1 MDNNKTP
8 HILVVDDEKEI
19 CDLIEIYLTQEGF
32 QIEKRYNA
40 YTIIR
45 DIEKFK
51 IDLVILDVMMPDIDG
66 LEALEMIREK
76 YNIPVIFLSAKST
89 EDDKIVGLLK
99 GADDYIAK
107 PFNAMELVARVK
119 SQLRRASIYNRPIG
133 EANSVIQANDLV
145 IDTKKKQVLLDGE
158 SVKLTRIEYQI
169 LILLASDPET
179 VYSTEDIFTKIWK
192 EKPTNANNTIMVH
205 IRKLREKIE
214 REPRKPRH
222 VKTVWGIGYKFSL
235 WCKN

>member
-40 YTIIR
+40 YTILR

-76 YNIPVIFLSAKST
+76 YNIPVIFLSAKSS

-119 SQLRRASIYNRPIG
+119 SQLRRASTYNRPIG
-133 EANSVIQANDLV
+133 EANSIIQANDLV

-169 LILLASDPET
+169 LILLAS
-179 VYSTEDIFTKIWK
+179 
-192 EKPTNANNTIMVH
+192 NTIMVH

-235 WCKN
+235 

>member
-40 YTIIR
+40 YTILR

-76 YNIPVIFLSAKST
+76 YNIPVIFLS
-89 EDDKIVGLLK
+89 
-99 GADDYIAK
+99 
-107 PFNAMELVARVK
+107 
-119 SQLRRASIYNRPIG
+119 
-133 EANSVIQANDLV
+133 
-145 IDTKKKQVLLDGE
+145 
-158 SVKLTRIEYQI
+158 
-169 LILLASDPET
+169 
-179 VYSTEDIFTKIWK
+179 
-192 EKPTNANNTIMVH
+192 
-205 IRKLREKIE
+205 
-214 REPRKPRH
+214 
-222 VKTVWGIGYKFSL
+222 
-235 WCKN
+235 

>member
-40 YTIIR
+40 YTILR

-76 YNIPVIFLSAKST
+76 YNIPLIFLSAKSS

-119 SQLRRASIYNRPIG
+119 SQLRRASTYNRPIG
-133 EANSVIQANDLV
+133 EANSIIQANDLV

-235 WCKN
+235 